1 MEIEKILF
9 KLEFKDW
16 LIIVTLTILVIC
28 LIQIRRLKR
37 IIVQEVR
44 RRLIPEIVL
53 ELDVNE
59 RAIFIKNQSAML
71 AKDIKIEDIELTL
84 VDYGFAMAFSLK
96 FEGLDFL
103 KANEKS
109 PLNFKVFK
117 AGEEC
122 MPSEAKRIVP
132 HLVSIP
138 FKIKINYSNI
148 ENLKFSCLS
157 VKKVGAKK
165 FSLIKIESLN

>member
-1 MEIEKILF
+1 MGIEKVLF

-28 LIQIRRLKR
+28 FIQIRRLKR

-53 ELDVNE
+53 ELDINE
-59 RAIFIKNQSAML
+59 RTIFIKNQSAML
-71 AKDIKIEDIELTL
+71 AKDIKIEEVKLTL
-84 VDYGFAMAFSLK
+84 VDYGFAMDFSLK
-96 FEGLDFL
+96 FEDVDFL
-103 KANEKS
+103 KANERL

-122 MPSEAKRIVP
+122 MPSEARRIIP

-138 FKIKINYSNI
+138 FKIKIDYANI
-148 ENLKFSCLS
+148 ENLKFSCLL
-157 VKKVGAKK
+157 VKKVGNKK
-165 FSLIKIESLN
+165 FALIRIESLD